1 MEGAQ
6 MKKSILI
13 LLFLGMIELSACN
26 SEKEKNSSDDVKN
39 FCKQYASDYTL
50 IKNDD
55 KTCVVSVEAPDF
67 EKIVGILLE
76 DGEQELNVDLLEQI
90 IDNNPDYTKEYVVNV
105 ENEDTL
111 EIEEAFLEQVSY
123 ELMVSAIQNVEY
135 EEDWGTE
142 E

>member
-50 IKNDD
+50 
-55 KTCVVSVEAPDF
+55 
-67 EKIVGILLE
+67 
-76 DGEQELNVDLLEQI
+76 
-90 IDNNPDYTKEYVVNV
+90 
-105 ENEDTL
+105 
-111 EIEEAFLEQVSY
+111 
-123 ELMVSAIQNVEY
+123 
-135 EEDWGTE
+135 
-142 E
+142 